1 MLMHRGLFNDSSQ
14 HQSPAPGLPPGPVA
28 PVAATP
34 GSNGGSIFGASSSPS
49 MNGGLYGSH
58 LSSVA
63 AVAATA
69 ASEHHSRSVH

>member
-28 PVAATP
+28 PPAATP
-34 GSNGGSIFGASSSPS
+34 GNGGSIFGATSSPS
-49 MNGGLYGSH
+49 MNGGLYGSP

-63 AVAATA
+63 AAAAATA
-69 ASEHHSRSVH
+69 ASEHHSRSGH